1 MPAVPPFLEFS
12 AQADRKQ
19 RQDCGRGPGARL
31 QQLNGVGRTAAGGQ
45 IGNETP
51 TNPSPA
57 RFLAAPHQTTT
68 GPGQLLPIK
77 QTATG
82 TNHPEAVLPPGLVWT
97 LPWLSTVVTSAAEE
111 AVEHAA
117 VIGTPDRAGARLACC
132 QQKATPRG
140 GEGSTAVTA
149 QLPKQWLT
157 GDAETQ

>member
-19 RQDCGRGPGARL
+19 SQDCGRGPGARL

-82 TNHPEAVLPPGLVWT
+82 TNHPEAVLPPRAGVDT
-97 LPWLSTVVTSAAEE
+97 AV
-111 AVEHAA
+111 VEH
-117 VIGTPDRAGARLACC
+117 GRHLRSRGSCRARCRHRNTRPSWGKAGMLPAKSHPEGWRRLYS
-132 QQKATPRG
+132 RNS
-140 GEGSTAVTA
+140 STA
-149 QLPKQWLT
+149 
-157 GDAETQ
+157 ETVADR